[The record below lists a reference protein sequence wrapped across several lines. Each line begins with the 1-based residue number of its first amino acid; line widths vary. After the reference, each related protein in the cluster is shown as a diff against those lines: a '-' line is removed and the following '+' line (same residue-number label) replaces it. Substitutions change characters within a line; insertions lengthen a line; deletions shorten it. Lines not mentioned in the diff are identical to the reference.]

1 MYKQA
6 LKRFSVESTLI
17 RRTARIAL
25 LQQAHTLPVQA
36 MELMM
41 SLLKKEVDILSLDVL
56 HAVEV

>member
-6 LKRFSVESTLI
+6 LKRVSVESTLI